1 MTTFCT
7 KLIIDSGHH
16 YGINGK
22 SDLDNTFWKKKK
34 QEITCNLKL
43 SPVFRH
49 VPDCANRLYNVG
61 KLKVPHKCLYKVIK
75 KKKTLPVVMVP
86 RLDKC

>member
-1 MTTFCT
+1 MESMEKAIWITR
-7 KLIIDSGHH
+7 SG
-16 YGINGK
+16 
-22 SDLDNTFWKKKK
+22 KKKK

-75 KKKTLPVVMVP
+75 KKKNPTCRHGTQVG
-86 RLDKC
+86 